1 MNDEKFQQW
10 FLDQNR
16 PWVLQHLF
24 DMFTGTGGE
33 SPPDR
38 DMLLARVRD
47 LYSQLTNQKEGA
59 KQTGN
64 RPGISSND

>member
-1 MNDEKFQQW
+1 
-10 FLDQNR
+10 
-16 PWVLQHLF
+16 
-24 DMFTGTGGE
+24 MFTGTGGE